1 MTTGHDHIT
10 KISRPTK
17 LTKNGLPTS
26 VVIVVSFLSFV
37 MSASAVAAQMP
48 DPRQM
53 SGIPRPDGELPTGT
67 ITVRLLRG
75 GFTNPLPGQTVE
87 LTGAGMAAKTAKS
100 DSSGRAQFDGV
111 TPGTRVRASTTID
124 GEKIESQEF
133 DVPSAGGIRL
143 MLVATDREP
152 GKRPE
157 GDRGAAQSAVPGA
170 VALGQESRFVI
181 EVGDD
186 GLNVFNILQL
196 VNSTQTPVR
205 TPGPLFFEL
214 PPDATGAGI
223 LEGSAKTAVAE
234 KGRISVSGPFPPGNT
249 IVQFAYSLPFGPDS
263 LTIRQK
269 LPVAMAQF
277 TILVQKA
284 GGMEVSSPQMQQ
296 QREMTAEG
304 QAYIVGKGPAVNAGD
319 TIAIRLSGLPHEATW
334 PRYLAVTLAVAILAA
349 GAIAARG
356 GGPAPDIS
364 ARRRKLHNE
373 RDRLFGQLTALEE
386 DRRQGRID
394 EQRYADRRR
403 ELLASLEG
411 VYAQLDEGAAA

>member
-1 MTTGHDHIT
+1 MHRALWLIVAL
-10 KISRPTK
+10 
-17 LTKNGLPTS
+17 LTS
-26 VVIVVSFLSFV
+26 AVVS
-37 MSASAVAAQMP
+37 AQMP
-48 DPRQM
+48 DPKQM
-53 SGIPRPDGELPTGT
+53 SGMPLPVSDIPVGT
-67 ITVRLLRG
+67 VTVRLIRG
-75 GFTNPLPGQTVE
+75 QLTNPLPGETVE
-87 LTGAGMAAKTAKS
+87 LTGSGMTPKTAKS
-100 DSSGRAQFDGV
+100 DQSGRAQFDGL
-111 TPGTRVRASTTID
+111 TPGTRVKASTTIN

-143 MLVATDREP
+143 MLVATDREAE
-152 GKRPE
+152 KRAE
-157 GDRGAAQSAVPGA
+157 GDRGAAQSAVPGT

-196 VNSTQTPVR
+196 VNSAQTPVQ

-214 PPDATGAGI
+214 PPDATGAGM

-234 KGRISVSGPFPPGNT
+234 KGRISVTGPFPPGNT
-249 IVQFAYSLPFGPDS
+249 VVQFAYSVPFGRER

-269 LPVAMAQF
+269 LPVQMTQF
-277 TILVQKA
+277 TILVQKV
-284 GGMEVSSPQMQQ
+284 GDMQVSSPQMQQ

-319 TIAIRLSGLPHEATW
+319 TIAITLSGVPHEAVW
-334 PRYLAVTLAVAILAA
+334 PRYLALTLAVAILGA
-349 GAIAARG
+349 GALAARSR
-356 GGPAPDIS
+356 GPAPDVG

-386 DRRQGRID
+386 DRRQGGID
-394 EQRYADRRR
+394 EHRYADRRR
-403 ELLASLEG
+403 DLLASLEG